1 MSALDTALAMARAGI
16 RVHPTR
22 EKRPILAKP
31 LDGATTDAATIAKW
45 WTEYPDALPGF
56 YPGQNGLV
64 VVDVDEKPGKPSG
77 SASLREAGHELPDTW
92 SYPTPSGGRHYVY
105 RVPEGIELA
114 PRDAFLPGVDL
125 RAGNGNV
132 VCYAKAVK
140 L

>member
-1 MSALDTALAMARAGI
+1 MTGLDTALAMARAGI

-22 EKRPILAKP
+22 NKRPILAKP
-31 LDGATTDAATIAKW
+31 LDAATTDAATIAKW

-56 YPGQNGLV
+56 YPGQNDLI
-64 VVDVDEKPGKPSG
+64 VVDIDEKNGVSG
-77 SASLREAGHELPDTW
+77 SASLRDAGHELPDTW
-92 SYPTPSGGRHYVY
+92 SYATPSGGRHHVY
-105 RVPEGIELA
+105 RVPEGIDLA

-132 VCYAKAVK
+132 VCYAKTVK

>member
-1 MSALDTALAMARAGI
+1 MSALDTALAMAAAGI

-22 EKRPILAKP
+22 RKAPVLPNP
-31 LDGATTDAATIAKW
+31 LEAATTDVETIATW
-45 WTEYPDALPGF
+45 LTVDYPDALPGF

-64 VVDVDEKPGKPSG
+64 VVDIDEKKGVSG
-77 SASLREAGHELPDTW
+77 SASLGEAGFDLPPTW
-92 SYPTPSGGRHYVY
+92 NYPTPSGGRHHVY
-105 RVPEGIELA
+105 RVPEGVELS

-132 VCYAKAVK
+132 VCYAATVE